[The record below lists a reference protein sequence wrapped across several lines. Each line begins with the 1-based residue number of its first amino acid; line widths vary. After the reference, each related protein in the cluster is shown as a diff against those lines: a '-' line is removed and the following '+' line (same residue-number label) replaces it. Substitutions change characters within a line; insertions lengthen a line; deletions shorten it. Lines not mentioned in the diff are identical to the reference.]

1 MSEYL
6 RKTHLLVN
14 LSSIHQLMTA
24 ELIFNRA
31 IYGSIRD
38 GESSRRITYDMR
50 TNVVNDGYQSVDD
63 HIFDYRDE
71 GYVIA
76 LGDNVIARKGRK
88 DWDFP
93 YAERRVEQFISGLMA
108 PGVKPDEVVKGL
120 GVLGIQWENFKV
132 VHNYLGGWM
141 FTSKDGN
148 EYLYSEILN
157 SIAES
162 ETKG

>member
-6 RKTHLLVN
+6 RRTHLLVN

-24 ELIFNRA
+24 ELIINRA

-38 GESSRRITYDMR
+38 GESNRRITYDMR
-50 TNVVNDGYQSVDD
+50 TNVVSDDYQSVDD
-63 HIFDYRDE
+63 QIYDYQDT

-76 LGDNVIARKGRK
+76 IGDNVIARKGRK

-120 GVLGIQWENFKV
+120 GVLGIRWDDFKV
-132 VHNYLGGWM
+132 VHNYLGGWL
-141 FTSKDGN
+141 FTSKDGK
-148 EYLYSEILN
+148 EYSYSEVLN
-157 SIAES
+157 SIAEF
-162 ETKG
+162 ETEG